1 MNNNKHLKPN
11 LIDPLIERK
20 IIKTLKPQ
28 ENDYWKPAK
37 SGFKSFFEVYIK
49 PNIALVVI
57 IVIIIIF
64 LIYRYRIIQKEREAR
79 EVEIAYKKM
88 YGIETSTNDQE
99 KQQPNNKNNIQ
110 QKNAAEIN
118 EYTDLL
124 LQLYNQQKEKLR
136 EPRIKNQAKFAYPM
150 YPYAQ
155 GGSLAPSNSR

>member
-20 IIKTLKPQ
+20 IMKTLKPP

-37 SGFKSFFEVYIK
+37 SSFKSFFEVYVK
-49 PNIALVVI
+49 PNIGLVI
-57 IVIIIIF
+57 MIVIIIIF

-79 EVEIAYKKM
+79 ELEMTYKKI
-88 YGIETSTNDQE
+88 YGIEIPVNNQI
-99 KQQPNNKNNIQ
+99 QQNNQNKIQ
-110 QKNAAEIN
+110 QKNTAEIN

-136 EPRIKNQAKFAYPM
+136 EPRIKNQTKFAYPM

-155 GGSLAPSNSR
+155 GGSLAPSNNR